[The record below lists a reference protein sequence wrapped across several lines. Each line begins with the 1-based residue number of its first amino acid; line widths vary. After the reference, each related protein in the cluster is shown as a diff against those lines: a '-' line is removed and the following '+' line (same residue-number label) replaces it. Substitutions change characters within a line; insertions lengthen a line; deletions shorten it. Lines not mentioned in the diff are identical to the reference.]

1 MKFARY
7 KHDSDLSYAEGAT
20 LVFELLKTK
29 PEIITQIFLRPTEKY
44 GEDNADYLIE
54 IESSWENNYSTLGYI
69 HSKIYDSEENLLRTK
84 QEAAD
89 RNWNLREVDDD
100 LRLLRM
106 MTDGTWNDR
115 EFLILKPGERIAPDY
130 TGLKLKAEPYSE

>member
-1 MKFARY
+1 MKEFTETKGAFWLNSGWLEQSLRLFDAEDIRR
-7 KHDSDLSYAEGAT
+7 KKWLEYA
-20 LVFELLKTK
+20 
-29 PEIITQIFLRPTEKY
+29 EKY

-84 QEAAD
+84 QEAAN
-89 RNWNLREVDDD
+89 RNWNLREVDGD

-130 TGLKLKAEPYSE
+130 TGLKLKAEPCSE